1 MKLMRVLVPFRNQN
15 KVEPYLAALRAA
27 EIEPVAFLTD
37 KPTSLDGVVGILF
50 TGGTDIN
57 PQRYGQE
64 LQPETEE
71 PDDERDLVELD
82 LLGKAIQN
90 DLPVLAICRGVQ
102 LLNVYHGG
110 TLIQHLGSARHRPE
124 LEDRSKPAHEVIVE
138 PTTIL
143 ADAVSS
149 SRLAV
154 NSRHHQAVGAVGA
167 GLRVSA
173 RDTDDGIIEGLER
186 TDKRFVVG
194 VQWHPEDQVF
204 TQPAQLRLFQA
215 FGKALV

>member
-1 MKLMRVLVPFRNQN
+1 MRVLVPFRNQN
-15 KVEPYLAALRAA
+15 KAKPYLVALRAA
-27 EIEPVAFLTD
+27 EIEPVPFVTD
-37 KPTSLDGVVGILF
+37 TPGSLDSVAGILF

-57 PQRYGQE
+57 PERYGQE
-64 LQPETEE
+64 LQPETEA

-82 LLGKAIQN
+82 LLDKAIQN

-110 TLIQHLGSARHRPE
+110 TLIQHLGSVRHRPE
-124 LEDRSKPAHEVIVE
+124 FEDRAKPAHEVTVE
-138 PTTIL
+138 PATML

-149 SRLAV
+149 TRLAV
-154 NSRHHQAVGAVGA
+154 NSRHHQAVGVIGA

-173 RDTDDGIIEGLER
+173 RDAEDGTIEGLER
-186 TDKRFVVG
+186 TDRRFVVG

-204 TQPAQLRLFQA
+204 TQPAQLRLFEA
-215 FGKALV
+215 FGKALFTK